1 MARACKAAGIVRRH
15 PTTDGNRYAPLK
27 IAEGVPATL
36 HFRLRDR

>member
-1 MARACKAAGIVRRH
+1 VQGSRVSDGHR
-15 PTTDGNRYAPLK
+15 TTDGNRYAPLK